1 MSKWDAIGDR
11 DFDDDVDLTDRLIE
25 DEEFEELLADER
37 KRATGL
43 DGFEDEDD
51 DDLDLL
57 SSNDDL
63 ETDISFVPSEV
74 VIPVTITVGVEVG
87 ADEPEAKPAKPQKIS
102 KDRIPLDFIIR
113 NREKEKEF
121 GIADMNFYCYWMPGF
136 SGVLLIIGELL
147 TTDTFTKPFQL
158 KATVVDEDGD
168 KIMVNENFD
177 YTGGGGLVCRS
188 IYPNIAFNRY
198 PFQFELHISPK
209 KLKKCKVKLAPIAT
223 EEKALTSKVT
233 PITIPT
239 FTINGGVAMPSLKQY
254 DKFPKT
260 RIRQIHQPGT
270 GLTELNM
277 LFFKENENDE
287 DGYFANQLQV
297 NYDYSGKLA
306 TDLLMYILIYNDSDE
321 LIDYG
326 LKRLDEGKRD
336 EEDDSEFL
344 NIPHDELISRI
355 DVITTTHPVEF
366 YNPKFF

>member
-1 MSKWDAIGDR
+1 MSKWDVYGDR
-11 DFDDDVDLTDRLIE
+11 DFDGDVDFTDRLIE
-25 DEEFEELLADER
+25 DEEFEELLDDEA
-37 KRATGL
+37 KRTA
-43 DGFEDEDD
+43 GFDNDDDD

-57 SSNDDL
+57 DADDNL
-63 ETDISFVPSEV
+63 DTETADMPSEI
-74 VIPVTITVGVEVG
+74 VIPVTITVGVDV
-87 ADEPEAKPAKPQKIS
+87 ADDVIEAKPAMPKKVS
-102 KDRIPLDFIIR
+102 KDRISSDFIIR

-121 GIADMNFYCYWMPGF
+121 GIADMHFYCYWMHGF
-136 SGVLLIIGELL
+136 SGVLLIIGELF

-188 IYPNIAFNRY
+188 IYPNIGFNRY

-209 KLKKCKVKLAPIAT
+209 KLKKCKVKLTPVTAD
-223 EEKALTSKVT
+223 EALASKVT
-233 PITIPT
+233 PVTIPSVA
-239 FTINGGVAMPSLKQY
+239 IKGGVSMPSLKQY
-254 DKFPKT
+254 DKFPKA

-297 NYDYSGKLA
+297 NYDYSGRLT
-306 TDLLMYILIYNDSDE
+306 TDLLMYILIYNDQDE
-321 LIDYG
+321 LIYYG
-326 LKRLDEGKRD
+326 LKRLDEGKQD
-336 EEDDSEFL
+336 EEEDSIFL
-344 NIPHDELISRI
+344 NIPHGELISRI
-355 DVITTTHPVEF
+355 DVVTTTHPIEF

>member
-1 MSKWDAIGDR
+1 MSKWGVYGDR
-11 DFDDDVDLTDRLIE
+11 DFDGDVDFTDRLIE
-25 DEEFEELLADER
+25 DEEFEQLLDDEA
-37 KRATGL
+37 KRTA
-43 DGFEDEDD
+43 GFDNDDDD

-57 SSNDDL
+57 DADDNL
-63 ETDISFVPSEV
+63 DTETADMPSEI
-74 VIPVTITVGVEVG
+74 VIPVTITVGVDV
-87 ADEPEAKPAKPQKIS
+87 ADDVIEAKPVMPKKVS
-102 KDRIPLDFIIR
+102 KDRISSDFIIR
-113 NREKEKEF
+113 NREKEKDF
-121 GIADMNFYCYWMPGF
+121 GIADMHFYCYWMHGF
-136 SGVLLIIGELL
+136 SGVLLIIGELF

-168 KIMVNENFD
+168 KIIVNENFD

-188 IYPNIAFNRY
+188 IYPNIGFSRY
-198 PFQFELHISPK
+198 PFQFELHKTHSVATDES
-209 KLKKCKVKLAPIAT
+209 LKSTV
-223 EEKALTSKVT
+223 S
-233 PITIPT
+233 PITIPMV
-239 FTINGGVAMPSLKQY
+239 TIEGGVSMPDLEQY
-254 DKFPKT
+254 DKFPKA

-306 TDLLMYILIYNDSDE
+306 TDLLMYIMVYNDSDE
-321 LIDYG
+321 LIDYS
-326 LKRLDEGKRD
+326 LKRLDEGARD